1 VALACDVTTDSTAEC
16 VADLLDREPAVTAIV
31 STNDDAV
38 AGLVAALHAAGRR
51 VPGDMSVLGII
62 GPTRARQLTR
72 PALTV
77 VALPTAEMATAATQR
92 LIAGLEGDDS
102 AEPGLLF
109 DPPLTEGA
117 SCAPPP
123 PPLPMIMKDS
133 ECYTP

>member
-1 VALACDVTTDSTAEC
+1 VTTDSTAEC
-16 VADLLDREPAVTAIV
+16 VADLLAREPAVTAIV

-51 VPGDMSVLGII
+51 VPADMSVLGII

-77 VALPTAEMATAATQR
+77 LQLPTAEMATAAAQR
-92 LIAGLEGDDS
+92 LIAVLEGEDDS
-102 AEPGLLF
+102 TEPGLLF

-123 PPLPMIMKDS
+123 APNFP
-133 ECYTP
+133 